1 MQTRSIST
9 IIWGNV
15 RSTDWIEFDWTGYV
29 MTATLSQ
36 QTERDRQQ
44 KRACIPSPS
53 QGKSRGDYQQSMS
66 GEGIQQIAFRE
77 KLKHSIEMNLMQY

>member
-44 KRACIPSPS
+44 KRACIPSPYT
-53 QGKSRGDYQQSMS
+53 QGRHSEIIVKSRGESP
-66 GEGIQQIAFRE
+66 
-77 KLKHSIEMNLMQY
+77 